1 MFASFSAPIY
11 DYNYKKHNTVGKH
24 LFFLFKVYYF
34 IINFKIKGGTSSP
47 PPPPG
52 GAVAAAKGEEIFKVK
67 YSPSYSAKYF
77 DVENLPPVNV
87 FQ

>member
-11 DYNYKKHNTVGKH
+11 DYNDKKHNTVGKH

-34 IINFKIKGGTSSP
+34 IINFKIKGGLRP
-47 PPPPG
+47 PPFR

-67 YSPSYSAKYF
+67 YSPSYSTKYF